1 MRFNCQNA
9 FDIWEPRLIEMHVYA
24 YACNYNTCT
33 VLRMNIF
40 PINLTIL
47 TFLTFVTFVPLFEK
61 SANKFKLRNIFR
73 LHSHFDWR
81 DMRVYLL
88 FNCKLDL
95 FGCELML
102 QHITARASHTFQ
114 KRVTF
119 QYHYFHYHCY
129 QKVTAEKY
137 AQQLSLMGFS
147 LLGMARDGALS
158 IQSNT
163 HAHSFS
169 SIDSMDFVRRIVSS

>member
-95 FGCELML
+95 FGCQLMF
-102 QHITARASHTFQ
+102 QHYSPCKSYISKTCHISIPLFSLPLLSESYCGEIRT
-114 KRVTF
+114 
-119 QYHYFHYHCY
+119 
-129 QKVTAEKY
+129 TAE
-137 AQQLSLMGFS
+137 LNGL
-147 LLGMARDGALS
+147 
-158 IQSNT
+158 
-163 HAHSFS
+163 
-169 SIDSMDFVRRIVSS
+169 

>member
-73 LHSHFDWR
+73 LHSHFNWR

-95 FGCELML
+95 FGCELTL
-102 QHITARASHTFQ
+102 QPVQVIHFKNVSHFNTIIFITIVIR
-114 KRVTF
+114 K
-119 QYHYFHYHCY
+119 
-129 QKVTAEKY
+129 
-137 AQQLSLMGFS
+137 
-147 LLGMARDGALS
+147 LLRR
-158 IQSNT
+158 NT
-163 HAHSFS
+163 LNS
-169 SIDSMDFVRRIVSS
+169 